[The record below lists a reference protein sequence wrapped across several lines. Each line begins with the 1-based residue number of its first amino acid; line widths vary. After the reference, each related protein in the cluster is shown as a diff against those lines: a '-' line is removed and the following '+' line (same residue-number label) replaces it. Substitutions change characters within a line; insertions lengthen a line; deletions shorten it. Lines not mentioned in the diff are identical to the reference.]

1 MAEILKDDFIKTIVE
16 NITNE
21 LDAKRVTRQG
31 ATQSQGTDMY
41 NVANLT
47 LIVSAVIKGLM
58 PVIRD
63 TIKSA
68 MQEEKIDAPDVNKD
82 IVKLRIELDNANQ
95 YSRKDSCRIS
105 GLPEDS
111 DDGGQETN
119 DSLVRKVVE
128 LGEKTGANITDKDIS
143 VTHRLP
149 TKIHGVRQ
157 TIVKFTSRRAKESFY
172 RSKKKLKDLP
182 ACNHIYITEDL
193 TQMRYKLLQQCKQCV
208 GFSSLT
214 TSNTKILVWRDGHDA
229 PVHITQPED
238 LSKLGM
244 IPDYK
249 ALGLI

>member
-1 MAEILKDDFIKTIVE
+1 MTELIKEDFIKTIVE

-31 ATQSQGTDMY
+31 ATQTPGIDMSS
-41 NVANLT
+41 VANLT
-47 LIVSAVIKGLM
+47 FIVSAVIKGLM

-68 MQEEKIDAPDVNKD
+68 IQEEKVKTPDINKD
-82 IVKLRIELDNANQ
+82 IVKLKVELDNANQ

-111 DDGGQETN
+111 DAGGHETN

-128 LGEKTGANITDKDIS
+128 LGEKTGANITEADIS

-149 TKIHGVRQ
+149 AKIHGVRQ

-182 ACNHIYITEDL
+182 NSKSIFITEDL
-193 TQMRYKLLQQCKQCV
+193 TQLRYKLLQQCKLCV

-238 LSKLGM
+238 LKKLDM